1 MDLDL
6 TFIKNEQYPE
16 PDEAFNFKP
25 LKIEEIKD
33 DCLYLLDA
41 NVLLLPF
48 SSDSKSLKAI
58 EKVYKKLASEN
69 RLFIPAHAAREYL
82 SHRAQKIG
90 DIYQSV
96 TQKRDSS
103 FNPLG
108 AYPLLSELS
117 SYSEMRELESSIK
130 DLYKKYSEQ
139 LRKIASTIESW
150 VWDDP
155 ISEMYQ
161 RTFKNRILSDS
172 ELDRKSIKKDLERRI
187 FYSLPPGYKDKTKTE
202 NTAGDLMIWQE
213 ILTLGKKENKHIIFV
228 SGDEKPDWW
237 YQSNKKNIYP
247 RFELVN
253 EYRKETNGKTF
264 HIASL
269 SKLLKTF
276 DTDADIVQAIRQT
289 EDLEQSVKNSN
300 IKVNLEKLILLNTLL
315 KTMLTLEYTST
326 NGLSRSPVMRMS
338 EDENGEI
345 FYKKIYPIHD
355 QATQQLI
362 QHYKTIRQEITSITA
377 ELSSWLPNKHNK
389 RNHLSFNQIELP
401 HEIDEAQKEIED
413 LINLS
418 LSHI

>member
-1 MDLDL
+1 
-6 TFIKNEQYPE
+6 
-16 PDEAFNFKP
+16 
-25 LKIEEIKD
+25 
-33 DCLYLLDA
+33 
-41 NVLLLPF
+41 
-48 SSDSKSLKAI
+48 
-58 EKVYKKLASEN
+58 
-69 RLFIPAHAAREYL
+69 
-82 SHRAQKIG
+82 
-90 DIYQSV
+90 
-96 TQKRDSS
+96 
-103 FNPLG
+103 
-108 AYPLLSELS
+108 
-117 SYSEMRELESSIK
+117 
-130 DLYKKYSEQ
+130 
-139 LRKIASTIESW
+139 
-150 VWDDP
+150 
-155 ISEMYQ
+155 
-161 RTFKNRILSDS
+161 
-172 ELDRKSIKKDLERRI
+172 
-187 FYSLPPGYKDKTKTE
+187 
-202 NTAGDLMIWQE
+202 MIWQE